1 VLAGEGS
8 FPVDAGVPVG
18 GWYGPNR
25 LLARQCLGFF
35 PSAFVPESG
44 FMCWL
49 WLLAAIVLEVTATLL
64 LKLSNGFTRVGL
76 TAAMASC
83 YVGSF
88 YLMAISLK
96 QMEVG
101 TVYAVWSALGTALVV
116 GAGVLFF
123 RESMTAMKLVSIT
136 LIVLGVI
143 SLNLSTLREKP
154 KEEPGVASVATAE
167 LEKTQR

>member
-1 VLAGEGS
+1 
-8 FPVDAGVPVG
+8 
-18 GWYGPNR
+18 
-25 LLARQCLGFF
+25 
-35 PSAFVPESG
+35 
-44 FMCWL
+44 M
-49 WLLAAIVLEVTATLL
+49 
-64 LKLSNGFTRVGL
+64 GL

-83 YVGSF
+83 YIGSF

-154 KEEPGVASVATAE
+154 KEESRVAPVAAAE
-167 LEKTQR
+167 LENTQR